1 MGAATSRGEAS
12 SSTRAPASAGAR
24 FAIAHRILGLVTG
37 TAVAVVFLATCVVA
51 PLLQIGYSPVLT
63 GSMRPSFAPGD
74 LLITAPKA
82 VADLQAGQVAVFIPP
97 GESSPYAHRITAI
110 SGTPERPVL
119 TTRGDA
125 NPAPDTWRARLDQA
139 QVPVVVA
146 TIPNLGSALLWAQAP
161 IHRAIF
167 TAVFGLSLTAAS
179 VVWILRAP
187 PAVSGQTNPAL
198 PV

>member
-12 SSTRAPASAGAR
+12 SSTSASGSAGAR
-24 FAIAHRILGLVTG
+24 FATLRKVLGVVTG
-37 TAVAVVFLATCVVA
+37 TAVAVVFLAACVVA

-63 GSMRPSFAPGD
+63 GSMRPAFAPGD

-82 VADLQAGQVAVFIPP
+82 VTELHAGQVAVFIPP

-139 QVPVVVA
+139 QIPVVVA
-146 TIPNLGSALLWAQAP
+146 TIPNLGNAILWAQTP
-161 IHRAIF
+161 TNRAIF
-167 TAVFGLSLTAAS
+167 TAVFGLSMTAAS
-179 VVWILRAP
+179 VVWILGAP
-187 PAVSGQTNPAL
+187 PIVSQQTNPPL
-198 PV
+198 PA